1 VVGHNHAA
9 DASGTIALYQ
19 AIDAP
24 LVSTSIRVAEMMKY
38 TSNTWH
44 ALKVCFANEIGNL
57 CKKVGVDSHEVMDTF
72 CRDQKLNLSAYY
84 LKPGFA
90 FGGSCLPKDVR
101 ALQYH
106 AKEVDVELPL
116 IQSILPSN
124 RLQIQH
130 AIDDVLDTGKQNVG
144 ILGFSFK
151 AGTDDLRESP
161 IVILAEALL
170 GKGRFLRI
178 YDKNVS
184 LARLVGANKDY
195 IEKQIPHLSSLL
207 CGTVNEVID
216 GSDVIVVGN
225 AAPEFTEG
233 VTACRSDQIIIDL
246 VRLPLSGS
254 LLRADYRGI
263 CW

>member
-1 VVGHNHAA
+1 MTLVGHNHAA

-24 LVSTSIRVAEMMKY
+24 LVSTSIRVAEMIKY

-44 ALKVCFANEIGNL
+44 ALKVVFANEIGNL
-57 CKKVGVDSHEVMDTF
+57 CKKLNVDSHEVMDIF
-72 CRDQKLNLSAYY
+72 CRDEKLNLSSSY

-101 ALQYH
+101 ALQYR
-106 AKEVDVELPL
+106 AKELDVDVPV

-130 AIDDVLDTGKQNVG
+130 AFDQVMETGKKRIG
-144 ILGFSFK
+144 LLGFSFK

-161 IVILAEALL
+161 VVILAEALL
-170 GKGRFLRI
+170 GKGLQLRI

-184 LARLVGANKDY
+184 LAKLVGVNKEY

-207 CGTVNEVID
+207 SDTIDDVID
-216 GSDVIVVGN
+216 TS
-225 AAPEFTEG
+225 
-233 VTACRSDQIIIDL
+233 
-246 VRLPLSGS
+246 
-254 LLRADYRGI
+254 
-263 CW
+263 